1 MLLNHL
7 DGGRRQCISITNNEV
22 SEKEEKAFRK
32 KGLHPG
38 DDEWEAHG
46 VARFVTWPRIK
57 AAITGMNPD
66 GDPVKGNYKFHEEF
80 PISDGFAENAV
91 YFRLGLLDENTAAGI
106 YQENMPYA
114 LWQDAQ

>member
-1 MLLNHL
+1 M
-7 DGGRRQCISITNNEV
+7 
-22 SEKEEKAFRK
+22 
-32 KGLHPG
+32 
-38 DDEWEAHG
+38 
-46 VARFVTWPRIK
+46 ARFVTWPRIK
-57 AAITGMNPD
+57 AAITGMNPE
-66 GDPVKGNYKFHEEF
+66 GAPVKGNYKFHEEF